1 MTAVTHCHCFPV
13 QFKATLAH
21 FQQVKEADS
30 YLLETLNIP
39 YYPSKT
45 FFTYNK
51 KDTSKQQYSLQYLH
65 SHHSISNNL
74 Y

>member
-21 FQQVKEADS
+21 FQKVKEADS
-30 YLLETLNIP
+30 YPLETLNIP

-51 KDTSKQQYSLQYLH
+51 KDTSK
-65 SHHSISNNL
+65 
-74 Y
+74 